1 MITEF
6 NREDHA
12 KNLPDAFRKDEGANN
27 RRILEIEKNA
37 TDQLR
42 EAVSAIFDSLD
53 IDKATGSTLDLYG
66 EMYGQARGGFTDEQY
81 RLKIRQRLAMA
92 SAGTDYNSIVN
103 ALAGMIGS
111 PAEAICLEDGA
122 VSGNVDV
129 VQFPY
134 DTLQGAGFTVPQVRD
149 MIESLLPAGVRITGM
164 NIGHDVPDIRLQL
177 ASTLTHSETHAYEVV
192 CRFYETVEAE
202 QATASAAVTH
212 AEKYTM
218 EVLS

>member
-12 KNLPDAFRKDEGANN
+12 RNLPDAYRKDESSNN

-37 TDQLR
+37 TDKLR

-66 EMYGQARGGFTDEQY
+66 DMYGQARGSFTDEQY
-81 RLKIRQRLAMA
+81 RLKIRQRIAMA
-92 SAGTDYNSIVN
+92 FASTDYNSIVN
-103 ALAGMIGS
+103 ALAGMIGA
-111 PAEAICLEDGA
+111 PTEEICLEDAAEG
-122 VSGNVDV
+122 GNVDV
-129 VQFPY
+129 TQFPY
-134 DTLQGAGFTVPQVRD
+134 DTLQEAGFTVPQVRE

-164 NIGHDVPDIRLQL
+164 NIGHDVPDIKLQP
-177 ASTLTHSETHAYEVV
+177 ASTLTHAEHYTVEVV
-192 CRFYETVEAE
+192 CRFYETAE
-202 QATASAAVTH
+202 TEEITASAAITH

-218 EVLS
+218 EV